1 MWQDQLIQMASKAV
15 SIRSYSDEE
24 GEFAIWLKAVMEELG
39 FDEVTIDSTGN
50 VIGRLGHG
58 PKVIQFDAHMDTV
71 QASDEGWTYPPF
83 SGAVQEGFLWGRGSV
98 DMKSALC
105 ASTFAAMLAKRE
117 GLLEG
122 KTVYV
127 TGTVCEEFCD
137 GENLRHL
144 YEELAIKPDYSI
156 ICEPSNNQITL
167 GHKGKAQIRITTH
180 GLSAHGS
187 APEKG
192 KNAVYEMAEII
203 TRVEKLNDE
212 LMKNTPEHG
221 TVVLSD
227 IRSVSVSLNAVP
239 SSCSIYLD
247 RRLAMDENLEQVR
260 TEMEALIKGKEA
272 TWEVGTLH
280 HTTWKQKALHY
291 EPMHEPWKISEDHV
305 LTQAMVR
312 ARNKVC
318 SEPGFF
324 EFWDFGTNAITP
336 VAMGI
341 PTIGL
346 GPGNYKLAHM
356 VDERCA
362 VDQLI
367 EAAMIYKELIQ
378 EL

>member
-1 MWQDQLIQMASKAV
+1 MASKAV

-24 GEFAIWLKAVMEELG
+24 GEFATWLNGYLLELG
-39 FDEVTIDSTGN
+39 FDEVMIDSTGN
-50 VIGRLGHG
+50 VIARVGDG
-58 PKVIQFDAHMDTV
+58 PLVIQFDSHMDTV
-71 QASDEGWTYPPF
+71 QATDKGWTYPPF
-83 SGAVQEGFLWGRGSV
+83 SGAVKEGYLWGRGSV

-105 ASTFAAMLAKRE
+105 ASAFAAILAKRE

-122 KTVYV
+122 KRVYV

-137 GENLRHL
+137 GENLKHL
-144 YEELAIKPDYSI
+144 YAELSLRPDVCI

-203 TRVEKLNDE
+203 SRVEKLNAD
-212 LMKNTPEHG
+212 LMQREPSHG

-239 SSCSIYLD
+239 SACSIYLD
-247 RRLAMDENLEQVR
+247 RRLAMDEDLEQVR
-260 TEMEALIKGKEA
+260 AEMDGLIRGKEA
-272 TWEVGTLH
+272 SWEVGTLH
-280 HTTWKQKALHY
+280 HTTWNNKKLSY
-291 EPMHEPWKISEDHV
+291 EPMHEPWHIAQDHP
-305 LTQAMVR
+305 LTQAMLR
-312 ARNKVC
+312 ARKTVC
-318 SEPGFF
+318 ADPGFF

-356 VDERCA
+356 VNERCA
-362 VDQLI
+362 TDQLI
-367 EAAMIYKELIQ
+367 EAALIYKEVIR